1 MENSLR
7 NHALVQQQNHQKQL
21 TREEYHRNNGIAR
34 PPSVSGASASSS
46 HYGANSSNAN
56 SNRSRKSG
64 SSKSGKISNKSS
76 KSAKSGKGS
85 NSSGTSSSRRSRSTR
100 SGEAS
105 DEAVQGFSES
115 NSHHR
120 HHAQHQH
127 QQYYY
132 QQQQKYPQHQQYYR
146 GGNINGQQQL
156 YDQYGYPVYRDS
168 VNSSQQSSSHHH
180 VYIDQQAYGGYA
192 PGGSTADASSTGQS
206 HYSNILGSIS
216 GSVLSNQT
224 MEEAYRR
231 VGMRLSMSA
240 HGGDSDV
247 SRSRKAPSGTGFA
260 SPASPFR
267 PFKEVLQQVIRD
279 REKEDVS
286 SRSSG
291 SGSKK
296 HAKGN
301 LIRKMTLHANDLYR
315 HWHKEHSKIHPNP
328 QRRRRKSSG
337 GGSNSRPSSRSSK
350 TERSSSREEL
360 SPHQRLAQMTL
371 RDGGPI
377 HGHSNMLS
385 SSSKKQ
391 TGSLSAVIES
401 ASQNSSTA
409 TRSTAANSRKTEKSR
424 ASSTIAT
431 ENSVGTKNSF
441 RSFGTIPPRG
451 SCLTQ
456 PSEGVANDDLCD
468 NVEGNLIVYENDVLH
483 IPRKQVCVLTRGKI
497 PKGTPSSDFRVISLL
512 GQGTFAQ
519 VFRCLHVQTGQHVA
533 VKIVKN
539 KPAYTRQAAVEIDVI
554 RALTT
559 TSNERTNNVGEANK
573 ISTNDY
579 MIDMVCYFLYKD
591 HLCLVFELLGL
602 NLYEVLKKRQFRGL
616 PLSVTQTLVRQAVL
630 GARTLAKRSIVH
642 CDLKPENILL
652 VDEDDSESV
661 MSAGESKRLH
671 SSPSSSSSN
680 GKKQGDSQ
688 KLPAQSN
695 AENDSTG
702 GSNHTQS
709 SASGGANSKIN
720 QQEDKTQAGRTH
732 LSGNSSST
740 SVTDNTAKHKEREQ
754 EEEQR
759 KAKNDPT
766 TRDMD
771 SMKTSFG
778 SPMESTIAT
787 NETEA
792 NPATS
797 NQIKLIDFGS
807 ACFEGQMS
815 HTYIQSRFYRS
826 PEVLLGLAYDSAID
840 MWSLGCVAAELFLGL
855 PILPGVHEHD
865 QLFRIIE
872 MFGETPDWMLDQ
884 GTKSNKYF
892 VKYFPAPSPAPET
905 TVQASLTTPEGRSG
919 STETPPSRLPQWRI
933 KTQAEYI
940 ASLSHSDI
948 EKKGGKA
955 KLQKQPGSRY
965 FRRKI
970 LSDIILHEGQSG
982 KQEDPR
988 LLKSFVHFLY
998 GKLCSR
1004 LYFLGW
1010 MQEQKELNY
1019 SISTFQLLQEFW
1031 TQILGNDGQHSKSQA
1046 IHFSLVPKCRKT
1058 LTNQT
1063 SRITTMQID
1072 YLMCIGRHLLIRQFT
1087 AENY

>member
-1 MENSLR
+1 M
-7 NHALVQQQNHQKQL
+7 
-21 TREEYHRNNGIAR
+21 
-34 PPSVSGASASSS
+34 SGGSASSS
-46 HYGANSSNAN
+46 HYGANSSNTN

-64 SSKSGKISNKSS
+64 STGKASSKSGKASS
-76 KSAKSGKGS
+76 KSGKGS
-85 NSSGTSSSRRSRSTR
+85 GSSGTGSSSRSKSTR

-105 DEAVQGFSES
+105 DVAVQGYPES
-115 NSHHR
+115 TSQHR
-120 HHAQHQH
+120 HHAHHHQLQQ

-132 QQQQKYPQHQQYYR
+132 QHQQQRYPQHHQHYS
-146 GGNINGQQQL
+146 GGNTNGHPQQQQQL
-156 YDQYGYPVYRDS
+156 YDQYGYPVHRDTS
-168 VNSSQQSSSHHH
+168 LNGSQQSSSHHH
-180 VYIDQQAYGGYA
+180 VYIDQQHYGGHA
-192 PGGSTADASSTGQS
+192 GGSAAEVSSTGQS

-216 GSVLSNQT
+216 GSARSNQS

-231 VGMRLSMSA
+231 VGMRLSFSVHGDDSDPSRSSA
-240 HGGDSDV
+240 H
-247 SRSRKAPSGTGFA
+247 RARKAPPGPGFT
-260 SPASPFR
+260 SPSSCFR
-267 PFKEVLQQVIRD
+267 PFKDVLQQVIRE
-279 REKEDVS
+279 REREDVS

-296 HAKGN
+296 TVKGN
-301 LIRKMTLHANDLYR
+301 IIRKMTLHADDLFR
-315 HWHKEHSKIHPNP
+315 HWHKEHSRIHPNP
-328 QRRRRKSSG
+328 QRRRRRSSNG
-337 GGSNSRPSSRSSK
+337 GNNNRPSSRSSK
-350 TERSSSREEL
+350 TERSCSREEL

-371 RDGGPI
+371 RDGGHL
-377 HGHSNMLS
+377 HGHNNVLS

-409 TRSTAANSRKTEKSR
+409 TRSTANNSRKTEKSR

-431 ENSVGTKNSF
+431 ENSMGTKNSF

-456 PSEGVANDDLCD
+456 PSEGVANDNLCD
-468 NVEGNLIVYENDVLH
+468 NVEGNLIVYENDNIHV
-483 IPRKQVCVLTRGKI
+483 PRKQVCVLTPGKI

-519 VFRCLHVQTGQHVA
+519 VFRCLHVHTGQHVA

-559 TSNERTNNVGEANK
+559 TSNERTNNADEANK
-573 ISTNDY
+573 ITTNDY

-661 MSAGESKRLH
+661 MSAGESKRVH
-671 SSPSSSSSN
+671 SSSSSTSSN
-680 GKKQGDSQ
+680 DKKQKPD
-688 KLPAQSN
+688 
-695 AENDSTG
+695 ENDSTG
-702 GSNHTQS
+702 GSTNLK
-709 SASGGANSKIN
+709 AN
-720 QQEDKTQAGRTH
+720 QQEEKTQ

-740 SVTDNTAKHKEREQ
+740 LETDNTAKNKEQAAEQ
-754 EEEQR
+754 
-759 KAKNDPT
+759 KAKDHNGVQEKD
-766 TRDMD
+766 
-771 SMKTSFG
+771 KTKTKFG

-787 NETEA
+787 NESEPNSA
-792 NPATS
+792 S
-797 NQIKLIDFGS
+797 SHQIKLIDFGS

-865 QLFRIIE
+865 QLLRIIE
-872 MFGETPDWMLDQ
+872 MIGETPDWMLDQ

-892 VKYFPAPSPAPET
+892 VKYFPTPTTAPEPSA
-905 TVQASLTTPEGRSG
+905 QSSLTTPEGRSG
-919 STETPPSRLPQWRI
+919 STEAPPRPLPQWRI
-933 KTQAEYI
+933 KTQAEYV
-940 ASLSHSDI
+940 ASLSQSDI
-948 EKKGGKA
+948 EKKGGLT
-955 KLQKQPGSRY
+955 KLERQPGNRY
-965 FRRKI
+965 FRRKL

-982 KQEDPR
+982 KHEDPR

-998 GKLCSR
+998 GTLHSDF
-1004 LYFLGW
+1004 YFLPLLVN
-1010 MQEQKELNY
+1010 ERTKLTKE
-1019 SISTFQLLQEFW
+1019 
-1031 TQILGNDGQHSKSQA
+1031 
-1046 IHFSLVPKCRKT
+1046 
-1058 LTNQT
+1058 
-1063 SRITTMQID
+1063 SRA
-1072 YLMCIGRHLLIRQFT
+1072 FFK
-1087 AENY
+1087 